1 MSVFSTPHFTVIDE
15 RTTTEEAH
23 FSYPM
28 PTVTG
33 AVKRLT
39 EGESCKGAAR
49 LLPIIAKSHGK
60 NTVSLL
66 DILFLGGGAL
76 IDNFKSIDKVME
88 QLAGKDFADGTA
100 KGLDAHLHSQYAK
113 WRQLLMVLHRSATGV
128 EKEALEE
135 ESQTVAI
142 EDKLPWFK
150 ATYRYPLEPINYCSG
165 QYAKGLVKQGLCYS
179 LDNRTDWR
187 RAKAANGRRGD
198 VSDGS
203 KKSELPGK
211 VSFAD
216 SHDHFDALVRKMMS
230 ILLLFGDADI
240 TSQGFKSDGRG
251 EIGTTIRW
259 ITLEDVYALKKAGAG
274 LSKLSRTQSEELIDW
289 FEEKISTACSS
300 SARKTLACALHEH
313 FDALEAR
320 VHSYAASASSGSKAK
335 RASPAEPPAAPSKRQ
350 KKAAAKAAKAAPSEA
365 APKAGKDAKKPS
377 ADGKKKKTDTLE
389 RMDGGNPAGPP
400 CRNFAAGTCN
410 GKCRFSHEEKA
421 SEAGDADDESDD

>member
-1 MSVFSTPHFTVIDE
+1 
-15 RTTTEEAH
+15 
-23 FSYPM
+23 
-28 PTVTG
+28 
-33 AVKRLT
+33 
-39 EGESCKGAAR
+39 
-49 LLPIIAKSHGK
+49 
-60 NTVSLL
+60 
-66 DILFLGGGAL
+66 
-76 IDNFKSIDKVME
+76 
-88 QLAGKDFADGTA
+88 
-100 KGLDAHLHSQYAK
+100 
-113 WRQLLMVLHRSATGV
+113 
-128 EKEALEE
+128 
-135 ESQTVAI
+135 
-142 EDKLPWFK
+142 
-150 ATYRYPLEPINYCSG
+150 
-165 QYAKGLVKQGLCYS
+165 
-179 LDNRTDWR
+179 
-187 RAKAANGRRGD
+187 
-198 VSDGS
+198 
-203 KKSELPGK
+203 
-211 VSFAD
+211 
-216 SHDHFDALVRKMMS
+216 MS

-274 LSKLSRTQSEELIDW
+274 LPKLSRTQSEELIDW

>member
-1 MSVFSTPHFTVIDE
+1 MSVFATPHFTVIDE

-100 KGLDAHLHSQYAK
+100 KGLDSHLHSNYAK

-135 ESQTVAI
+135 EAQTVSI

-150 ATYRYPLEPINYCSG
+150 ATYRFPPKATTFCSG
-165 QYAKGLVKQGLCYS
+165 QYAKGLVKQGLCYT
-179 LDNRTDWR
+179 LDHRTDWR
-187 RAKAANGRRGD
+187 RAKPASGRRGD
-198 VSDGS
+198 ASDGS
-203 KKSELPGK
+203 KKDELPAK
-211 VSFAD
+211 VSIAD
-216 SHDHFDALVRKMMS
+216 SQDSVDALIRKMMS

-240 TSQGFKSDGRG
+240 SSQGFHSGSHG
-251 EIGTTIRW
+251 LLGTSVRW
-259 ITLEDVYALKKAGAG
+259 ITLEDVYALKDATAN
-274 LSKLSRTQSEELIDW
+274 LPKLSRQRNEEIIDW
-289 FEEKISTACSS
+289 YEEKLALACSS
-300 SARKTLACALHEH
+300 SARKTLACAIRENI
-313 FDALEAR
+313 DALEAR
-320 VHSYAASASSGSKAK
+320 IHAYAASAPSTSKRDAK
-335 RASPAEPPAAPSKRQ
+335 RAPLGEPPLSKRQ
-350 KKAAAKAAKAAPSEA
+350 KKAAAKAAKAAFEA
-365 APKAGKDAKKPS
+365 EPKAGAGAKKPQ
-377 ADGKKKKTDTLE
+377 ADGKKKQAAGLE

-400 CRNFAAGTCN
+400 CRNFVKGTCN
-410 GKCRFSHEEKA
+410 GPCRFSHDAVAE
-421 SEAGDADDESDD
+421 ADDEDEGD

>member
-23 FSYPM
+23 FNYPM

-88 QLAGKDFADGTA
+88 QLAGKDFADGTT
-100 KGLDAHLHSQYAK
+100 KGLDAHLHSHYAK

-135 ESQTVAI
+135 EAQTVSI

-150 ATYRYPLEPINYCSG
+150 ATYRFPPKATTFCSG
-165 QYAKGLVKQGLCYS
+165 QYAKGLVKQGLCYT
-179 LDNRTDWR
+179 LDHRTDWR
-187 RAKAANGRRGD
+187 RAKPASGRRGD
-198 VSDGS
+198 ASDGS
-203 KKSELPGK
+203 KKDELPAK
-211 VSFAD
+211 VSIAD
-216 SHDHFDALVRKMMS
+216 SQDLVDALIRKMMS

-240 TSQGFKSDGRG
+240 SSQGFHSGSHG
-251 EIGTTIRW
+251 LLGTSVRW
-259 ITLEDVYALKKAGAG
+259 ITLEDVYALKEATAN
-274 LSKLSRTQSEELIDW
+274 LPKLSRQRNEEIIDW
-289 FEEKISTACSS
+289 YEEKLALACSS
-300 SARKTLACALHEH
+300 SARKTLACAIRENI
-313 FDALEAR
+313 DALEAR
-320 VHSYAASASSGSKAK
+320 IHAYAASAPSSSKRDAK
-335 RASPAEPPAAPSKRQ
+335 RASPGEPPSQLSKRQ
-350 KKAAAKAAKAAPSEA
+350 KKAAAKAAKAAAEA
-365 APKAGKDAKKPS
+365 EPKAGAGGKKPQ
-377 ADGKKKKTDTLE
+377 ADGKKKQTAGLE

-400 CRNFAAGTCN
+400 CRNFVKGTCN
-410 GKCRFSHEEKA
+410 GPCRFSHEA
-421 SEAGDADDESDD
+421 VADADDEDEGE